1 MLGDLNDSKALRK
14 EAHAMDFVPSFM
26 VLLQELN
33 MIMTAPTFQNFLV
46 ITYGWVFSR
55 RRTVTAMI
63 QAAGAVGTKH
73 HSAFHRFFA
82 AARWSLDEFGLAT
95 LGLIQPWLGET
106 IYLALDDTLARK
118 SGRRMFG
125 VGMHHDPLISSRK
138 LAVLNWGHSWVVLG
152 VLVKLPFREDRW
164 FCLPIL
170 FRLYLNK
177 SAAAK
182 GRRIYRTRPELAVE
196 MLRVLSARGKT
207 LHFHLLA
214 DSLYGGKS
222 VLGELPDNW
231 DLTSRL
237 HLDARLYEPPP
248 ARAPGTRGR
257 PRKRGVRLASPRQML
272 EGRARR
278 VALHLYGRHERVRLA
293 DAQARWEADPVRP
306 LRVVAVQS
314 LTANGRI
321 QAFYSTAHEAA
332 AEEVLAWYA
341 QRWAIEQT
349 FQETKGYLGFEQP
362 QGWTRRAVERTAPLA
377 MLLYSLIV
385 VWFADHGHRRWQV
398 PERPWYRS
406 KRGPAFVDML
416 ETLRTETLHKA
427 IISQGLR
434 GPGSRKIIQTIQRVS
449 SLAA

>member
-1 MLGDLNDSKALRK
+1 
-14 EAHAMDFVPSFM
+14 MDFVPSFAA
-26 VLLQELN
+26 LLQELN
-33 MIMTAPTFQNFLV
+33 VIMTLPTFENFLV
-46 ITYGWVFSR
+46 IAYGWVFAR

-63 QAAGAVGTKH
+63 QAAGAVGRKH
-73 HSAFHRFFA
+73 HSVFHRFFA
-82 AARWSLDEFGLAT
+82 AAKWSLDELGLAT
-95 LGLIQPWLGET
+95 FALVQPWLGET

-152 VLVKLPFREDRW
+152 VLVKLPFRSDRW

-182 GRRIYRTRPELAVE
+182 ARRVYRTRPELAVE
-196 MLRVLSARGKT
+196 MLHVLAAQEKT
-207 LHFHLLA
+207 RHFHLMA

-222 VLGELPDNW
+222 VLRQLPANC

-237 HLDARLYEPPP
+237 HLDARLYDAPP
-248 ARAPGTRGR
+248 ARQAGTRGR
-257 PRKRGVRLASPRQML
+257 TRKRGNRLASPRQML
-272 EGRARR
+272 EARAQRMT
-278 VALHLYGRHERVRLA
+278 LELYGRKERVRLA
-293 DAQARWEADPVRP
+293 EAVARSEADLARP
-306 LRVVAVQS
+306 LRVAAVES
-314 LTANGRI
+314 LNSEGRI
-321 QAFYSTAHEAA
+321 QAFYSTAHGASA
-332 AEEVLAWYA
+332 FQVLAWYA

-377 MLLYSLIV
+377 MLLYSMIV
-385 VWFADHGHRRWQV
+385 VWFANHGHRHWQA

-416 ETLRTETLHKA
+416 DMLRNETLHAA
-427 IISQGLR
+427 IISLGLR
-434 GPGSRKIIQTIQRVS
+434 GPGSRKIIHTLQQVS

>member
-1 MLGDLNDSKALRK
+1 M
-14 EAHAMDFVPSFM
+14 EFVPSFAA
-26 VLLQELN
+26 LLQELN
-33 MIMTAPTFQNFLV
+33 VIMTAPTFQNFLV
-46 ITYGWVFSR
+46 IAYGWVFAR

-63 QAAGAVGTKH
+63 QAAGAVGRKH
-73 HSAFHRFFA
+73 HSVFHRFFA
-82 AARWSLDEFGLAT
+82 AAKWSLDELGLAIFK
-95 LGLIQPWLGET
+95 LLQPWLGET

-152 VLVKLPFREDRW
+152 VLVKLPFRDDRW

-182 GRRIYRTRPELAVE
+182 ARRVYRTRPELAVE
-196 MLRVLSARGKT
+196 MLRVLSAQGKM
-207 LHFHLLA
+207 LHFHVVA

-222 VLGELPDNW
+222 VLRELPANC

-237 HLDARLYEPPP
+237 HLEARLYDAPPE
-248 ARAPGTRGR
+248 RQPGTRGR
-257 PRKRGVRLASPRQML
+257 TRKRGDRLASPRQML
-272 EGRARR
+272 EARARR
-278 VALHLYGRHERVRLA
+278 VTLELYGRKEQVRLA
-293 DAQARWEADPVRP
+293 ETVARAEADLARP
-306 LRVVAVQS
+306 LRVVAVES
-314 LTANGRI
+314 LKTEGRI
-321 QAFYSTAHEAA
+321 QAFYSTAAQA
-332 AEEVLAWYA
+332 SALQVLAWYA
-341 QRWAIEQT
+341 RRWAIEQT

-377 MLLYSLIV
+377 MLIYSLIV
-385 VWFADHGHRRWQV
+385 VWFAHHGHRHWQV
-398 PERPWYRS
+398 PERPWYRL

-416 ETLRTETLHKA
+416 DTLRAETLHSN
-427 IISQGLR
+427 IISLGLR
-434 GPGSRKIIQTIQRVS
+434 GPGSRKIIHVLQQVS

>member
-1 MLGDLNDSKALRK
+1 M
-14 EAHAMDFVPSFM
+14 EFVPSFAA
-26 VLLQELN
+26 LLQELN
-33 MIMTAPTFQNFLV
+33 VIMTAPTFQNFLV
-46 ITYGWVFSR
+46 IAYGWVFAR

-63 QAAGAVGTKH
+63 QAAAAVGTKH

-82 AARWSLDEFGLAT
+82 AACWSRDELGLAT
-95 LGLIQPWLGET
+95 FNLVRPWLGET
-106 IYLALDDTLARK
+106 ICLALDDTLARK

-152 VLVKLPFREDRW
+152 VLVKLPFRADRY

-177 SAAAK
+177 SAAIKA
-182 GRRIYRTRPELAVE
+182 RRVYRTRPELAVE
-196 MLRVLSARGKT
+196 MLRVLSARRNM
-207 LHFHLLA
+207 LHFHVVA

-222 VLGELPDNW
+222 VLAELPVNC
-231 DLTSRL
+231 DLTSRV
-237 HLDARLYEPPP
+237 HLDARLYEAPLE
-248 ARAPGTRGR
+248 RQPGTRGR
-257 PRKRGVRLASPRQML
+257 SRKRGNRLASPRQML
-272 EGRARR
+272 EGHARR
-278 VALHLYGRHERVRLA
+278 RTLHLYGRHERVRLA
-293 DAQARWEADPVRP
+293 HQEARSEANLMRP
-306 LRVVAVQS
+306 LRIVAVES
-314 LTANGRI
+314 LTTQERI
-321 QAFYSTAHEAA
+321 QAFYSTCHQAA

-362 QGWTRRAVERTAPLA
+362 QGWTRRAVERTAPVA

-385 VWFADHGHRRWQV
+385 VWFAQHGHRLWQA
-398 PERPWYRS
+398 PIRPWYRS

-416 ETLRTETLHKA
+416 DTLRRETLRTG
-427 IISQGLR
+427 IISLGLR
-434 GPGSRKIIQTIQRVS
+434 GSGSRKIIHALQQVS